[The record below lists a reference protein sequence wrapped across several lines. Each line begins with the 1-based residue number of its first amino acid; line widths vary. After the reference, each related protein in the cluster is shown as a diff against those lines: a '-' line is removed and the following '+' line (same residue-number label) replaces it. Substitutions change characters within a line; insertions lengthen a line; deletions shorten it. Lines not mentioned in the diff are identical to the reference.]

1 MARVRDLWHDSSR
14 RKTARHPDRGGN
26 EDAKRWLAIWLDP
39 DREEKSKTFT
49 TKEAARKYAA
59 KMEADA
65 ERGEYVDP
73 KAGREKVG
81 TLAAKH
87 LRLRKVG
94 GSSRR
99 LYESA
104 LRNHV
109 LPAFG
114 DRSVKSVRP
123 SEIAEWLSGP
133 MGELSGSVRSRCYLI
148 LRGAFELAV
157 ADGLRRDNP
166 AVSGIITR
174 PKPDESDR
182 EPWDAATVW
191 RVIDAHPQAYR
202 ALAIA
207 EAGLGLRQGEACGLA
222 QEDIDFEGGKVTVRR
237 QVSRQGRAW
246 VFKAPKGGRER
257 TVPLSRGM
265 ASALRAHIAAYP
277 PEPYALPWLDEKR
290 GKAAGEHS
298 CSLLFRWQGTDPR
311 SAGRHIPAGSYD
323 RAVWK
328 PALAAAGVIPQPSRD
343 GRRELRYAAAP
354 HDGQHAARHFFS
366 VTLQD
371 GGVSLAG
378 VMDFMGHSRR
388 AKVVTVA
395 VYGHVTEETFAQAR
409 AVIDAKLFRLR
420 AVESGSSGTVTEL
433 RPAQ

>member
-1 MARVRDLWHDSSR
+1 MARVRDLWHDRKR

-26 EDAKRWLAIWLDP
+26 EDAKRWLAVWLDP
-39 DREEKSKTFT
+39 DGKERTKAFT
-49 TKEAARKYAA
+49 TQAAAKKYAA

-87 LRLRKVG
+87 VRLRDVG
-94 GSSRR
+94 ASSRR
-99 LYESA
+99 LYEAA

-123 SEIAEWLSGP
+123 SEIREWLGGP
-133 MGELSGSVRSRCYLI
+133 MGELSGSVRSRAYLI

-157 ADGLRRDNP
+157 ADGLLRDNP
-166 AVSGIITR
+166 AASKIITR

-182 EPWDAATVW
+182 EPWDADTVW
-191 RVIDAHPQAYR
+191 RVIDAHPPEYR
-202 ALAIA
+202 ALIIA

-222 QEDIDFEGGKVTVRR
+222 AEDVDFEAGKVTVRR
-237 QVSRQGRAW
+237 QLSRQGKEW

-265 ASALRAHIAAYP
+265 ASALAAHIAAYP
-277 PEPYALPWLDEKR
+277 PEPYALPWMDEK
-290 GKAAGEHS
+290 GKSRGEHS
-298 CSLLFRWQGTDPR
+298 CSLLFRWQGGDPR
-311 SAGRHIPAGSYD
+311 SAGRHILSTSYD

-328 PALAAAGVIPQPSRD
+328 PALVAAGLIPQPDRD
-343 GRRELRYAAAP
+343 GYRRLVFAAAP

-388 AKVVTVA
+388 GKVVTVA

-433 RPAQ
+433 RPAR

>member
-1 MARVRDLWHDSSR
+1 MARVRDLWHDKQR

-26 EDAKRWLAIWLDP
+26 KDAKRWLAIWLDP
-39 DREEKSKTFT
+39 DGKEKSRAMSTQD
-49 TKEAARKYAA
+49 AAKKYAA

-73 KAGREKVG
+73 KAGREKIGV
-81 TLAAKH
+81 LAEKAV
-87 LRLRKVG
+87 RLRRAG
-94 GSSRR
+94 GSSQRT
-99 LYESA
+99 YETA
-104 LRNHV
+104 LRVHV

-123 SEIAEWLSGP
+123 SEIATWLSET
-133 MGELSGSVRSRCYLI
+133 MAECSGSVRSRAFLI
-148 LRGAFELAV
+148 LLGAFEVAV

-166 AVSGIITR
+166 AKSKIITR
-174 PKPDESDR
+174 PKSDESGR
-182 EPWDAATVW
+182 EPWDTETTW
-191 RVIDAHPQAYR
+191 RVIDGHPAEYR

-222 QEDIDFEGGKVTVRR
+222 EEDVDFGAGKVTVRR
-237 QVSRQGRAW
+237 QLARIGKEW
-246 VFKAPKGGRER
+246 FFKLPKGGRER

-277 PEPYALPWLDEKR
+277 PVPYSLPWMDEK
-290 GKAAGEHS
+290 GKARGDCE
-298 CSLLFRWQGTDPR
+298 CSLLFRWHGDDPR
-311 SAGRHIPAGSYD
+311 SAGRHILAGSYD
-323 RAVWK
+323 RVVWK
-328 PALAAAGVIPQPSRD
+328 PALVKAGLIPEPSRD
-343 GRRELRYAAAP
+343 GHRQLRYAASP
-354 HDGQHAARHFFS
+354 HDGQHAARHYFS

-388 AKVVTVA
+388 GKVVTVA
-395 VYGHVTEETFAQAR
+395 VYGHVTEETFEQAR

-420 AVESGSSGTVTEL
+420 AVETGSGGTVTEL
-433 RPAQ
+433 RSAQ